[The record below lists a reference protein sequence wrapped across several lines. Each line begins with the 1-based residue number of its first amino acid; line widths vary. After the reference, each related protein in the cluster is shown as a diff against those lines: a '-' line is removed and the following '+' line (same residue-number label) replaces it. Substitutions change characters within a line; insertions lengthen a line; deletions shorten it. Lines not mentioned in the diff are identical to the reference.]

1 MLKKA
6 LQLKTIT
13 TVEPSGEISNS
24 NNDKN
29 DNSNNDNDNYKSEI
43 EKKSDR
49 DKETEKD
56 LYEEKLKRVHR
67 VTEMSEENLKKS
79 LQWS

>member
-29 DNSNNDNDNYKSEI
+29 DNFNYENDNYKSEI